1 MPETG
6 LAADI
11 VGILSLEPELIN
23 CLSSFLLLFLVH
35 FFCLFFTLASSEIKQ
50 YQTREIS

>member
-6 LAADI
+6 LAAGI
-11 VGILSLEPELIN
+11 VRILSLEPGLIH
-23 CLSSFLLLFLVH
+23 CLSFFLFLVH

-50 YQTREIS
+50 YQAREIS